1 MKLNPHPLIAATVA
15 GLAGQRKLFHFTQVA
30 RRLTADAANC

>member
-15 GLAGQRKLFHFTQVA
+15 GLAGQRKLFHFTWK
-30 RRLTADAANC
+30 RTG